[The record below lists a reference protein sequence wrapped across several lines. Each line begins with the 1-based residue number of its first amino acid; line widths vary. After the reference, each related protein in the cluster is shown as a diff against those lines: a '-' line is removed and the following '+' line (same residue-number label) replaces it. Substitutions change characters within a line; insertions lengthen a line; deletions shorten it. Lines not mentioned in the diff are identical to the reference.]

1 MMRLSETRIEEHR
14 MTSEARGGA
23 RVLGSLGSADG
34 KGVVRLQDRLDAGIE
49 DVWSALTDPVRL
61 GRWYGEVTGD
71 LRLGGEYRARVFA
84 SGWEGAGRVEACE
97 PPRRLVVTGKD
108 PDEPFEDVTEVTLTA
123 DGDQTILVFEQRGM
137 SLDYVAGYGA
147 GNQVH
152 LEDLAAYLAG
162 RGRCDAG
169 ARMDEL
175 MPAYAE
181 LAANLG

>member
-1 MMRLSETRIEEHR
+1 MMSLFETHRKEHQ
-14 MTSEARGGA
+14 MTSEAGGVA
-23 RVLGSLGSADG
+23 GVLGSLGSADG
-34 KGVVRLQDRLDAGIE
+34 KGVVRLQERLDAGID
-49 DVWSALTDPVRL
+49 DVWSAITDPARL
-61 GRWYGEVTGD
+61 AHWYGEVTGD

-84 SGWEGAGRVEACE
+84 SGWEGTGHVEACE

-123 DGDQTILVFEQRGM
+123 DGDQTVLVFEQRGM

-162 RGRCDAG
+162 GERCDAG

-175 MPAYAE
+175 IPGYAE

>member
-1 MMRLSETRIEEHR
+1 VKEHE
-14 MTSEARGGA
+14 MTSEARGVA

-34 KGVVRLQDRLDAGIE
+34 KGIVRLQQRLDARID
-49 DVWSALTDPVRL
+49 DVWSALTDPARL
-61 GRWYGEVTGD
+61 ARWYGEVTGD

-84 SGWEGAGRVEACE
+84 SGWEGTGRVEACE
-97 PPRRLVVTGKD
+97 PARRLVVTGKD
-108 PDEPFEDVTEVTLTA
+108 PDEPHEERTEVQLTA
-123 DGDQTILVFEQRGM
+123 DGDKTILDFEQRGM

-162 RGRCDAG
+162 GERCDAG

-175 MPAYAE
+175 IPAYAE
-181 LAANLG
+181 LAVNLG

>member
-1 MMRLSETRIEEHR
+1 MLSLSETRIEEHQ
-14 MTSEARGGA
+14 MTGEAGGFA

-34 KGVVRLQDRLDAGIE
+34 KGVVRLQDRLDSGIE
-49 DVWSALTDPVRL
+49 DVWSALTDPERL
-61 GRWYGEVTGD
+61 AGWYGEVTGD

-84 SGWEGAGRVEACE
+84 TGWEGTGRVEACE
-97 PPRRLVVTGKD
+97 PPMRLVVTGKD

-123 DGDQTILVFEQRGM
+123 DGDHTILVFEQRGM

-147 GNQVH
+147 GNQIH

-162 RGRCDAG
+162 GERCDAR

-175 MPAYAE
+175 IGTYAE